1 MINEVFFDC
10 ETKKLFSE
18 VGGVNASLLGAS
30 IVSVY
35 QRKIDEAYNEIEG
48 NLTSF
53 WEKDFD
59 KLWQIFSI
67 SDRIIGFNSKGF
79 DIEVLQPYAPY
90 NLSKLPHFDIMEEVK
105 KIIDRRIS
113 LDALAKETLDKE
125 KSDIGINAV
134 LYWKSQTKEN
144 LEKLRKYCE
153 MDVIISK
160 ELYDFG
166 LKNHFLKFKDRWN
179 TPRIVNV
186 DFSYAKEELSQKKQ
200 IGLF

>member
-1 MINEVFFDC
+1 MKFEVFFDC

-18 VGGVNASLLGAS
+18 IEGFNPRLLEAS
-30 IVSVY
+30 IVSLY
-35 QRKIDEAYNEIEG
+35 QRTVDENYSEKEG
-48 NLTSF
+48 KLISF

-59 KLWQIFSI
+59 KIWQIFS
-67 SDRIIGFNSKGF
+67 SADRIIGFNSFGF

-90 NLSKLPHFDIMEEVK
+90 NLKLLPHFDIMEEVK
-105 KIIDRRIS
+105 KKIDRRIS
-113 LDALAKETLDKE
+113 LNALAKETLDKE
-125 KSDIGINAV
+125 KSDIGVNAV
-134 LYWKSQTKEN
+134 LYWQSGTKEN

-179 TPRIVNV
+179 TPRTVSVN
-186 DFSYAKEELSQKKQ
+186 FGYPQGFTLKKQ
-200 IGLF
+200 EGLF

>member
-1 MINEVFFDC
+1 MLFEIFFDC

-18 VGGVNASLLGAS
+18 VPDFKAALLGAS

-35 QRKIDEAYNEIEG
+35 TRKLDEKYNESEG
-48 NLTSF
+48 KIQSF
-53 WEKDFD
+53 WESDFD
-59 KLWQIFSI
+59 RLWPLFSLA
-67 SDRIIGFNSKGF
+67 DRIIGFNSKGF

-90 NLSKLPHFDIMEEVK
+90 NLGKLPHFDIMEEVRK
-105 KIIDRRIS
+105 KIDRRIS

-125 KSDIGINAV
+125 KTDYGVNAV
-134 LYWKSQTKEN
+134 LYWQSQTKEN

-153 MDVIISK
+153 MDVIITK

-166 LKNHFLKFKDRWN
+166 LKYHFLKFKDKWN
-179 TPRIVNV
+179 TPRMVNV
-186 DFSYAKEELSQKKQ
+186 NFSYPKEKLTKKQ